1 MGTTAATRARI
12 GGDSGGD
19 GSVGIHMGV
28 GGINYTDGTASWTSR
43 LSFFSLDKTPKPST
57 RGLG

>member
-12 GGDSGGD
+12 GGGSGGD
-19 GSVGIHMGV
+19 GSIGIHMGV
-28 GGINYTDGTASWTSR
+28 GGINYTAGWTSR
-43 LSFFSLDKTPKPST
+43 LSFFSLDKAPKPST